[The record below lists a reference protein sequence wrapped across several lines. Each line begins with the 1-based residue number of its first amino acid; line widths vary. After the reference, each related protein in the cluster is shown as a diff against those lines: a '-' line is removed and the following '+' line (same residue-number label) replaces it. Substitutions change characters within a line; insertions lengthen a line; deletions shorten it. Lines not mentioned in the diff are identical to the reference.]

1 MLTSNLVILNQIHI
15 CRVVYI
21 WQIGQYFFFKKSGAL
36 DKDEIIKNIFP
47 RLKMIVLLH
56 NEVLHVIMIA
66 CNICISS

>member
-1 MLTSNLVILNQIHI
+1 MANRAII
-15 CRVVYI
+15 
-21 WQIGQYFFFKKSGAL
+21 FFKKLGEL

-56 NEVLHVIMIA
+56 NEVLYVIMIA